1 MLRRRPIVVG
11 LALASLVGIA
21 SVAYAQDSS
30 RTPIRLIV
38 PFGPGSTP
46 DLVARLVGERLGA
59 RLGKTIIVENKTGSA
74 GNIGIDAVA
83 KAAPDGQTIGVGTP
97 GPLAVNALLFKR
109 MPYDPSRDIE
119 PVAIVATQPAVLV
132 VSNKLGVASP
142 AELLALLRRQTG
154 KYSFASIG
162 AGSASHLALETL
174 SAGTAADLVHV
185 PYTGSGAAI
194 TAVISGEV
202 DMAVLPAAAVMA
214 HVKAGKIKSLAIAS
228 AKRSPLLPG
237 LPTLAESGLQEV
249 QADAWIGFVV
259 PARTPPAIVKRLR
272 TELAQILA
280 EPALK
285 EKFALQYMEPV
296 GSTPEDFKR
305 ALDAEVSRWK
315 PVIQAHNI
323 TLD

>member
-1 MLRRRPIVVG
+1 MLRRRPIIG
-11 LALASLVGIA
+11 LALASLVGMA
-21 SVAYAQDSS
+21 SFAQAQDSS
-30 RTPIRLIV
+30 RSPIRLIV

-59 RLGKTIIVENKTGSA
+59 RLGKTLIVENKTGSA

-109 MPYDPSRDIE
+109 MPYDPARDIE
-119 PVAIVATQPAVLV
+119 PVAIVATQPAVLI
-132 VSNKLGVASP
+132 VSNKLGVGSP
-142 AELLALLRRQTG
+142 AELLALLRKQPG
-154 KYSFASIG
+154 KFSFASIG
-162 AGSASHLALETL
+162 AGSASHLALQTL

-185 PYTGSGAAI
+185 PYTGSGAAV

-202 DMAVLPAAAVMA
+202 DMAVLPAAAVMP

-237 LPTLAESGLQEV
+237 LPTLAESGVQEV

-259 PARTPPAIVKRLR
+259 PARTPPAIVKRLQ

-285 EKFALQYMEPV
+285 EKLALQYMEPV

-323 TLD
+323 RLD

>member
-1 MLRRRPIVVG
+1 MLPRRPIVG
-11 LALASLVGIA
+11 LALASLVGMA
-21 SVAYAQDSS
+21 SVAHAQDSS
-30 RTPIRLIV
+30 KSPIRLIV

-109 MPYDPSRDIE
+109 MPYDPARDIE

-132 VSNKLGVASP
+132 VSNKLGVGSP
-142 AELLALLRRQTG
+142 AELLALLRKQPG
-154 KYSFASIG
+154 KFSFASIG
-162 AGSASHLALETL
+162 AGSASHLALQTL

-185 PYTGSGAAI
+185 PYTGSGAAV

-202 DMAVLPAAAVMA
+202 DMAVLPAAAVMP

-228 AKRSPLLPG
+228 ARRSPLLPG
-237 LPTLAESGLQEV
+237 LPTLAESGVQEV

-259 PARTPPAIVKRLR
+259 PARTPPAIVKRLQA
-272 TELAQILA
+272 ELAQILA

-285 EKFALQYMEPV
+285 EKLALQYMEPV
-296 GSTPEDFKR
+296 GSTPEDFRR

-323 TLD
+323 KLD